1 MSLSFDDEKKL
12 GKAQTK
18 VATKDNSEKE
28 TKVFMKKVEKMKEDF
43 IDCKRKTK
51 CDDVLRLNR

>member
-1 MSLSFDDEKKL
+1 MSLSFDDKKKL
-12 GKAQTK
+12 GEAQTK

-28 TKVFMKKVEKMKEDF
+28 TKVFMKKVEKMNEDF

-51 CDDVLRLNR
+51 CDDGLRLNR